1 MGRKYTRKR
10 GLWRTRRSAAGGR
23 EARDELVVLYLAGL
37 DEAQRPVK
45 VAGGRVA
52 RRVAQ
57 CAGTAAPGLQQA
69 AGEGLDGRAAEA
81 LSLPRLVD
89 HEAAD
94 PAALVAGVDRP
105 HREPD
110 DVVAGVHGQWMPDVA
125 VVAEA
130 EVARDFVS

>member
-37 DEAQRPVK
+37 DEAERPVK

-52 RRVAQ
+52 GRVAQ
-57 CAGTAAPGLQQA
+57 CAGAAASVLQQA
-69 AGEGLDGRAAEA
+69 AGERLDGRAAGA

-89 HEAAD
+89 HQAAD
-94 PAALVAGVDRP
+94 PACLLYTSDAAD
-105 HREPD
+105 E
-110 DVVAGVHGQWMPDVA
+110 
-125 VVAEA
+125 
-130 EVARDFVS
+130 